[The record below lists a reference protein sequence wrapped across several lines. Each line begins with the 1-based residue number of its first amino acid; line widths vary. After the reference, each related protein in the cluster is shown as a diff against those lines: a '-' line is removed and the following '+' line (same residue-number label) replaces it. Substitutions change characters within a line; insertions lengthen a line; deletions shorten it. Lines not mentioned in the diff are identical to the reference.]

1 MPGTRPGMTMWN
13 GQSQARSVY
22 PPNSKIEGR
31 AMKTFVVACVA
42 AIVIAIGAVLVLDG
56 VQKPVESAYKTTGVR
71 I

>member
-1 MPGTRPGMTMWN
+1 
-13 GQSQARSVY
+13 
-22 PPNSKIEGR
+22 
-31 AMKTFVVACVA
+31 MKTFVVACVA